1 MGRGNIRKLFPGS
14 NSAYGFVSYYD
25 QIACLQANRI
35 IIFKGGPGVGKS
47 SLMKKIGKE
56 LFEQGYNLEY
66 HYCSSDNESLDALYI
81 PEKKVALMDGT
92 APHVVDPKYPGAV
105 EEIVNLGEY
114 WDASKIREQRKE
126 IIRLQEEI
134 SRSFQQA
141 YRMLAAAK
149 HYRDA
154 AADCFPVPDDAVVS
168 SLAEKLAEK
177 IVAKKKKP
185 FAFVNNTR
193 RLFASAITP
202 SGPVNFLSTLVDR
215 LCCVNILNGE
225 NKSVTRRV
233 ISKILNIALECGF
246 SVEVFPCALDPQYID
261 HLIIPELDTAFIN
274 SIWPHRYLEPEPNC
288 RVMDLDQ
295 LIPPAGKTSFTRAL
309 MEEQNALQRSYQSAF
324 HKAVFFLSR
333 AKLLHDELEKLYI
346 PHMQFEKINVLQK
359 QILESILN

>member
-1 MGRGNIRKLFPGS
+1 MGKGSIKKMFPGS

-25 QIACLQANRI
+25 QIASLKENRI

-56 LFEQGYNLEY
+56 LLEQGYNLEY
-66 HYCSSDNESLDALYI
+66 HYCSSDNDSLDALYI

-114 WDASKIREQRKE
+114 WDTSKIREQRKE

-134 SRSFQQA
+134 SWSFQQA

-149 HYRDA
+149 HCRDA
-154 AADCFPVPDDAVVS
+154 AEGCFQTPDDVFVS
-168 SLAEKLAEK
+168 SLAEKLTEK
-177 IVAKKKKP
+177 ILTKEKKTP
-185 FAFVNNTR
+185 FLNNTR

-202 SGPVNFLSTLVDR
+202 AGPVNFLSTLVER
-215 LCCVNILNGE
+215 LSRVYILTGE
-225 NKSVTRRV
+225 NKTVKRRV
-233 ISKILNIALECGF
+233 IFKILNIVLEYGF
-246 SVEVFPCALDPQYID
+246 FVEVFSCALDPQSVD

-274 SIWPHRYLEPEPNC
+274 STWPHQYIASDTNC
-288 RVMDLDQ
+288 RVIDLDL
-295 LIPPAGKTSFTRAL
+295 LIHPAGKTSFSQAL
-309 MEEQNALQRSYQSAF
+309 MEDQNALQRSYKSAF
-324 HKAVFFLSR
+324 NKAVSFLSR

-346 PHMQFEKINVLQK
+346 PHMQFGKINYLQK
-359 QILESILN
+359 RILESIIK